1 MRGRDL
7 NPRPPG
13 YEPDELP
20 NCSTPRCLR
29 TFDAKMIILCPPDSV
44 KGIFSKNRRL
54 REKISK
60 IHSHLCQRG
69 GRRAGRGRDARRLVR
84 SGGRAHPLTDAE
96 TGTMDAGGTR
106 GGWREAEGGRI
117 LGQRRSRRAGR
128 GRDARR
134 LARNRRRSGENGT
147 GSRRTTPQ
155 TIKRYFEKGAH
166 GAALPNFAEMCRSFV
181 ENM

>member
-44 KGIFSKNRRL
+44 KGIFPKNRRL

-60 IHSHLCQRG
+60 RHSRLCQRG
-69 GRRAGRGRDARRLVR
+69 
-84 SGGRAHPLTDAE
+84 
-96 TGTMDAGGTR
+96 
-106 GGWREAEGGRI
+106 
-117 LGQRRSRRAGR
+117 SRRAGR
-128 GRDARR
+128 GRDAGGTREGYAATGAKRTEGASFDRR
-134 LARNRRRSGENGT
+134 GSRRAGRGRDAGGTRGGRRGIEGTAAKSGT